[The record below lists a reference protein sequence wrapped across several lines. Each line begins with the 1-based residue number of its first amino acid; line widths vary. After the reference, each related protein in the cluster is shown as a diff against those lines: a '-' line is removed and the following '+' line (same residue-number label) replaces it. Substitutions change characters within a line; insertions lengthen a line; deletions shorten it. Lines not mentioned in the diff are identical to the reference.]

1 MDNLSTHLRL
11 CSSSVYIS
19 SFVNYKKFINYK
31 KFAKSTKFGVQCK
44 RSRMGAEL
52 EEEELSRIGVEEI
65 FDRSCTDVSDGLREA
80 LGGAMT
86 GGPSSKIFWN
96 RRWVEQSRP
105 FRVKRPFNATAFPCW
120 PPTICTSRLRV
131 FLQSCM
137 RKMGLPTTSFW
148 TWM

>member
-80 LGGAMT
+80 LGGLFHLAEGFARRDDGRSLLEDLLEPAL
-86 GGPSSKIFWN
+86 GGAIAS
-96 RRWVEQSRP
+96 V
-105 FRVKRPFNATAFPCW
+105 
-120 PPTICTSRLRV
+120 
-131 FLQSCM
+131 
-137 RKMGLPTTSFW
+137 
-148 TWM
+148 